1 MLLTSPVFCWNALL
15 WYNKRTMNAGI
26 MSDAFSMSESFARSF
41 LNEWT
46 KLLQLLKNVLVK
58 T

>member
-1 MLLTSPVFCWNALL
+1 MLLTSPMFHWNALVL
-15 WYNKRTMNAGI
+15 YTKRTMNAGI
-26 MSDAFSMSESFARSF
+26 MSDVFSMSESFARLS
-41 LNEWT
+41 LNAWT